1 MDFLMSLLT
10 YIVPFVVVLSV
21 IVFVHEYGHFI
32 VGRLCGIKVDAFS
45 LGFGP
50 EICAFDDSKGTRW
63 RIAAIPLG
71 GYVKF
76 HGDANG
82 ASMSDSEAIAAM
94 PAEERA
100 VTFFGQPVW
109 KRAATVFAGPAF
121 NFLLAIAIFFGL
133 FFGFGRPVLVDGE
146 PVVTPRISSVDAGRA
161 GARAGFQA
169 GDLVL
174 SIDGQ
179 AVESFLRLQ
188 QIVSASADKE
198 LHIVVMRDGRE
209 ANITATPDL
218 VEADTAKGKV
228 KIGRLGL
235 KSSEDFRDIQL
246 APVSAPGALKLAV
259 EETWTIVEK
268 TGHFFVGIVSGHE
281 SASNLSGPIGIAE
294 ASGKIAQK
302 IPTLGLWPMI
312 NWIALLSV
320 SVGLLNLMPV
330 PLLDGGHLMFFL
342 VEAVRGRAL
351 NERVQEY
358 AFRIGL
364 AMVGS
369 LMLFATYND
378 VARGLRRLV
387 GVGS

>member
-1 MDFLMSLLT
+1 MGFLMTVLS
-10 YIVPFVVVLSV
+10 YIVPFIVVLSV

-32 VGRLCGIKVDAFS
+32 VGRLCGVKVDAFS

-50 EICAFDDSKGTRW
+50 ELCAFDDRKGTRW

-82 ASMSDSEAIAAM
+82 ASVSDPELLAAM
-94 PAEERA
+94 PPEERA
-100 VTFFGQPVW
+100 VTFYGQPVW
-109 KRAATVFAGPAF
+109 KRAAVVFAGPLF

-133 FFGFGRPVLVDGE
+133 FAAFGRPVIVEGEPVLAPRISVVDSDRAGSRAGFLPGDVVQSVDGE
-146 PVVTPRISSVDAGRA
+146 PV
-161 GARAGFQA
+161 
-169 GDLVL
+169 
-174 SIDGQ
+174 
-179 AVESFLRLQ
+179 ESFGKFQR
-188 QIVSASADKE
+188 IVSVSAGKT
-198 LHIVVMRDGRE
+198 LNVVVLRDGGE
-209 ANITATPDL
+209 TSLTATPDL
-218 VEADTAKGKV
+218 VEADTPKGKM

-235 KSSEDFRDIQL
+235 KSSEDFRDMQMQPCTL
-246 APVSAPGALKLAV
+246 PQSLVLAV
-259 EETWTIVEK
+259 DETWTIVEK
-268 TGHFFVGIVSGHE
+268 TGRFFGDLISGRE
-281 SASNLSGPIGIAE
+281 SASRLSGPIGIAE

-302 IPTLGLWPMI
+302 IPTLGIWPLV

-330 PLLDGGHLMFFL
+330 PLLDGGHLLFFAI
-342 VEAVRGRAL
+342 EALRGRAL

-378 VARGLRRLV
+378 LARNLRRLV

>member
-1 MDFLMSLLT
+1 MNLLI
-10 YIVPFVVVLSV
+10 YIVPFVIVLSI

-50 EICAFDDSKGTRW
+50 ELFAFDDRKGTRW

-82 ASMSDSEAIAAM
+82 ASMSDAEAIATM
-94 PAEERA
+94 PAEERS

-133 FFGFGRPVLVDGE
+133 FVAFGQPVFVDGE
-146 PVVTPRISSVDAGRA
+146 PVLTPRISAVDPGRA
-161 GARAGFQA
+161 GARGGFLP
-169 GDLVL
+169 GDLVQ

-179 AVESFLRLQ
+179 AIDSFAKLQ
-188 QIVSASADKE
+188 QIVSGSAGRD
-198 LHIVVMRDGRE
+198 LHIQLLRDGQE
-209 ANITATPDL
+209 KTLTATPDL
-218 VEADTAKGKV
+218 VEADTPKGKM

-235 KSSEDFRDIQL
+235 KSSEDFRDL
-246 APVSAPGALKLAV
+246 VLRPCSVPEALLLAV
-259 EETWTIVEK
+259 DETWSIVEK
-268 TGHFFVGIVSGHE
+268 TGRFFGALLSGHE
-281 SASNLSGPIGIAE
+281 NASQLSGPIGIAQ
-294 ASGKIAQK
+294 ASGQIAKK
-302 IPTLGLWPMI
+302 IPKLGVWPMI

-330 PLLDGGHLMFFL
+330 PLLDGGHLMFF
-342 VEAVRGRAL
+342 VIEALRGRAL
-351 NERVQEY
+351 NQRVQEY
-358 AFRIGL
+358 AFRVGL

-378 VARGLRRLV
+378 LARSLRRLV
-387 GVGS
+387 GAGS